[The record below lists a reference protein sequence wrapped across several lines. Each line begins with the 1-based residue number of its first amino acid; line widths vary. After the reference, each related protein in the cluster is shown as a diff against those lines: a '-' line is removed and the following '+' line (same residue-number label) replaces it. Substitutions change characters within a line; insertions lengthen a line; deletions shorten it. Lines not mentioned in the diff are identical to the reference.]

1 MCKGVLLRSGVPSG
15 AARFGMMSLLGI
27 HFLCRYSTYIGRKK
41 AIIYLVK
48 KGSTYIIPRSKELC
62 LRYE

>member
-27 HFLCRYSTYIGRKK
+27 HFLCRYSTYIDRKK
-41 AIIYLVK
+41 A
-48 KGSTYIIPRSKELC
+48 SSKFSNINKEHS
-62 LRYE
+62 YNY